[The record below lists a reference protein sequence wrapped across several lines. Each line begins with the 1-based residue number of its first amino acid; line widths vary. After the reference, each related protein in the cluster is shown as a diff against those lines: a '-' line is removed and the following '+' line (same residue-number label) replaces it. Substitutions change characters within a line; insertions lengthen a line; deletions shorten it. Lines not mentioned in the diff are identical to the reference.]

1 MGTGWRCS
9 GSTEEHQLVHIWLNS
24 LFSDST
30 AQHASFTFGNVP
42 DGYTAEYESFTYVN
56 VCVLMV
62 LLNKYLIVI
71 TRYECIVVLCIDVM
85 AAISN
90 S

>member
-1 MGTGWRCS
+1 
-9 GSTEEHQLVHIWLNS
+9 
-24 LFSDST
+24 
-30 AQHASFTFGNVP
+30 
-42 DGYTAEYESFTYVN
+42 
-56 VCVLMV
+56 MV